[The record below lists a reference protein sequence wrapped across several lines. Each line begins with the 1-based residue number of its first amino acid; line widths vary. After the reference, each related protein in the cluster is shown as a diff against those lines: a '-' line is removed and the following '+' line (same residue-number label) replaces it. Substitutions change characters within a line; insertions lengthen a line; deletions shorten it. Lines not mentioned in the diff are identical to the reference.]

1 MTARRADITY
11 NNQWE
16 ASSGIVWKD
25 QYGFLD
31 EASVILGVNQVLL
44 EAVAIGIRAL
54 FYSNHKEWREMI
66 MWMKSTMGGY
76 PS

>member
-1 MTARRADITY
+1 M
-11 NNQWE
+11 
-16 ASSGIVWKD
+16 V
-25 QYGFLD
+25 FLD
-31 EASVILGVNQVLL
+31 EASAILGVNQVLL

-66 MWMKSTMGGY
+66 MWMKSSMGGY